1 VVGVAKAFCTRV
13 GGGPFPTEEANE
25 IGALMRGDGSQP
37 WDDFGTTTG
46 RPRRCGWL
54 DMVALRY
61 AVEVNGMTE
70 LALMKL
76 DVLSRFETVKVA
88 VGYEVDGK
96 KVEDFPIE
104 GGAFE
109 RTTPIYE
116 EFPGWGDDIMSVSRY
131 ADLPTA
137 ARDYVEWIE
146 AQIGVPVS
154 LVSVGPGRE
163 QTLLRR

>member
-1 VVGVAKAFCTRV
+1 
-13 GGGPFPTEEANE
+13 
-25 IGALMRGDGSQP
+25 
-37 WDDFGTTTG
+37 
-46 RPRRCGWL
+46 
-54 DMVALRY
+54 
-61 AVEVNGMTE
+61 MTE

-131 ADLPTA
+131 ADLPAA